1 MGLYNVFDIAGSSMS
16 AQSVRLN
23 TVASNLANADVVS
36 STEAGAYRSRQPV
49 FAAVMDALNSTGES
63 VGQSVGQSGA
73 AQYGMA
79 QGQSP
84 GVRVAGIVED
94 NAVARK
100 EYQPEHPLANK
111 EGYIFKSNVN
121 AIEEMA
127 NMMAASRS
135 YQNNVEV
142 FNTSKQLLLKTLTM
156 GR

>member
-36 STEAGAYRSRQPV
+36 TTEAGAYRSRQPV
-49 FAAVMDALNSTGES
+49 FSAVMDALNGG
-63 VGQSVGQSGA
+63 GQSVGQSGA
-73 AQYGMA
+73 GQFGSV
-79 QGQSP
+79 QGQSS
-84 GVRVAGIVED
+84 GVRVVGIVED

-142 FNTSKQLLLKTLTM
+142 FNTSKQLLLKTLNM

>member
-36 STEAGAYRSRQPV
+36 TTEANAYRSRQPV
-49 FAAVMDALNSTGES
+49 FAAVMDALNETG
-63 VGQSVGQSGA
+63 QN
-73 AQYGMA
+73 GMT
-79 QGQSP
+79 QGQKSA
-84 GVRVAGIVED
+84 VRVAGIVED
-94 NAVARK
+94 NSAARK
-100 EYQPEHPLANK
+100 EYQPEHPMANK

-121 AIEEMA
+121 TIQEMT

-142 FNTSKQLLLKTLTM
+142 LNTSKQLLLKTLTM

>member
-1 MGLYNVFDIAGSSMS
+1 MCLYNVFDIAGSSMS

-36 STEAGAYRSRQPV
+36 TTEAGAYRSRQPV
-49 FAAVMDALNSTGES
+49 FAAVMDALNGT
-63 VGQSVGQSGA
+63 GQSVGQSGM
-73 AQYGMA
+73 AQNGMA
-79 QGQSP
+79 QGQSAS
-84 GVRVAGIVED
+84 VRVAGIVED

-111 EGYIFKSNVN
+111 DGYIFKSNVN

-142 FNTSKQLLLKTLTM
+142 FNTSKQLLLKTLSM

>member
-1 MGLYNVFDIAGSSMS
+1 MSLYNVFNIAGSSMS

-36 STEAGAYRSRQPV
+36 STAEGVYRSRQPV
-49 FAAVMDALNSTGES
+49 FSAVMDALHGTEQN
-63 VGQSVGQSGA
+63 QSSI
-73 AQYGMA
+73 
-79 QGQSP
+79 P
-84 GVRVAGIVED
+84 VRVAAIVED
-94 NAVARK
+94 KAAARQ
-100 EYQPEHPLANK
+100 EYQPDHPMANA

-121 AIEEMA
+121 AIEEMT

-142 FNTSKQLLLKTLTM
+142 FNTSKQLLLKTLSL

>member
-1 MGLYNVFDIAGSSMS
+1 MGLYNVFDVAGSSMS

-36 STEAGAYRSRQPV
+36 STEAGVYRSRQPV
-49 FAAVMDALNSTGES
+49 FAAVMDALNSANSSTQNGMGQTGS
-63 VGQSVGQSGA
+63 N
-73 AQYGMA
+73 
-79 QGQSP
+79 QGSATS
-84 GVRVAGIVED
+84 VRVAGIVED
-94 NAVARK
+94 NAPARK
-100 EYQPEHPLANK
+100 EYQPDHPLANK
-111 EGYIFKSNVN
+111 EGYIFKSNIN

-142 FNTSKQLLLKTLTM
+142 FNTSKQLLLKTLNM

>member
-1 MGLYNVFDIAGSSMS
+1 MGLYNVFNIAGSSMS

-36 STEAGAYRSRQPV
+36 GTEAGVYRSRQPV
-49 FAAVMDALNSTGES
+49 FQAVMDALNGGGSS
-63 VGQSVGQSGA
+63 A
-73 AQYGMA
+73 ATNNA
-79 QGQSP
+79 TPS
-84 GVRVAGIVED
+84 VRVAGIVES
-94 NAVARK
+94 NATARK

-111 EGYIFKSNVN
+111 EGYIYKSNVN
-121 AIEEMA
+121 SIEEMA

-142 FNTSKQLLLKTLTM
+142 FNTTKQMLLKTLNM